1 MQHPHSR
8 HLGKPGPWQET
19 DMKSKY
25 TAAPVDLVSRTDSS
39 DSPTFEARTYAK
51 VAWRLIP
58 FLMLCYLGAYL
69 DRVNVGFAKLQMLSD
84 LRFSETIYGIGAGI
98 FFLGYFLFEVP
109 SNLILHRVGAR
120 RWLARIMLTWAV
132 ISASFVFVKSPTAF
146 YVLRFLLGVAEAGFA
161 PGVILYLTYWFPSA
175 RRAKALSLFFMAIPL
190 AGIVGGP
197 LSGWIM
203 HSLQGTYELAG
214 WKWLFMLEAV
224 PSLLLGFAILFYLD
238 DGIDKAKWLTDSEK
252 ALLAR
257 NVAGDNAHKMAHLS
271 IKEFIADRRLWLMAS
286 IYFCVVLGQ
295 YGLTFWLPTI
305 IRKSGVADPLW
316 IGVFTAIPYLC
327 AIVALPLIGISA
339 DRRRERR
346 FHLAIPMLIAA
357 AGFATLPMLGSVGAS
372 IVCLSIASAGILASS
387 SQFWSLPTALLGGM
401 SAAAGIAA
409 VNCFANLA
417 GFFSPAIV
425 GWLNDLT
432 GKSTAGLIFIST
444 AVTLGALLVFLVPAK
459 SVNR

>member
-1 MQHPHSR
+1 
-8 HLGKPGPWQET
+8 
-19 DMKSKY
+19 MKAKY
-25 TAAPVDLVSRTDSS
+25 TASPVTGDVLPRNDSQ
-39 DSPTFEARTYAK
+39 TFEAKTYAK
-51 VAWRLIP
+51 VGRRLIP

-84 LRFSETIYGIGAGI
+84 LRFSETVYGMGAGI

-109 SNLILHRVGAR
+109 SNVILHRVGAR

-146 YVLRFLLGVAEAGFA
+146 YALRFLLGVAEAGFA
-161 PGVILYLTYWFPSA
+161 PGVILYLTYWFPSE

-190 AGIVGGP
+190 AGMIGGP

-203 HSLQGTYELAG
+203 HSLQGAMSMAG
-214 WKWLFMLEAV
+214 WKWLFLLEAL
-224 PSLLLGFAILFYLD
+224 PSLVLGFAILLYLD
-238 DGIDKAKWLTDSEK
+238 DGIKQAKWLNDSEK

-257 NVAGDNAHKMAHLS
+257 NVAADAEHKTAHVS
-271 IKEFIADRRLWLMAS
+271 IRAFIGDRRLWLMAS

-305 IRKSGVADPLW
+305 IRKAGVADPLW
-316 IGVFTAIPYLC
+316 VGAFTAIPYLC
-327 AIVALPLIGISA
+327 AIIALPLVGMSA

-346 FHLAIPMLIAA
+346 FHLAIPMLVAA

-372 IVCLSIASAGILASS
+372 IVCLSIAAAGILASS

-432 GKSTAGLIFIST
+432 GKSTAGLIFISV
-444 AVTLGALLVFLVPAK
+444 AVTLGAALVFLVPAR

>member
-1 MQHPHSR
+1 MNAKSTAPSMT
-8 HLGKPGPWQET
+8 GD
-19 DMKSKY
+19 DMSVNEL
-25 TAAPVDLVSRTDSS
+25 AN
-39 DSPTFEARTYAK
+39 FEVKTYAK
-51 VAWRLIP
+51 VGRRLIP

-69 DRVNVGFAKLQMLSD
+69 DRVNVGFAKLQMLND
-84 LRFSETIYGIGAGI
+84 LRFSDTVYGIGAGI
-98 FFLGYFLFEVP
+98 FFLGYFIFEVP
-109 SNLILHRVGAR
+109 SNLLLHKLGAR
-120 RWLARIMLTWAV
+120 NWLARIMLTWAV
-132 ISASFVFVKSPTAF
+132 ISASFAFIESATSF

-161 PGVILYLTYWFPSA
+161 PGVILYLTYWFPAA

-203 HSLQGTYELAG
+203 HAFQGVHGLAG
-214 WKWLFMLEAV
+214 WKWLFMLEAL
-224 PSLLLGFAILFYLD
+224 PSLILGVAILFYLD
-238 DGIDKAKWLTDSEK
+238 NGIASAKWLTDAEK
-252 ALLAR
+252 DLLAR
-257 NVAGDNAHKMAHLS
+257 NVAHDNSHKVAHVSIRSFIGDG
-271 IKEFIADRRLWLMAS
+271 RLWLMAS

-316 IGVFTAIPYLC
+316 VGIFTAIPYLC
-327 AIVALPLIGISA
+327 AIIALPLVGASA
-339 DRRRERR
+339 DRHRERR
-346 FHLAIPMLIAA
+346 LHLAIPMLVAA
-357 AGFATLPMLGSVGAS
+357 AGFATLPMLGGVGAS
-372 IVCLSIASAGILASS
+372 LVCVSVAAAGILASS

-425 GWLNDLT
+425 GWLNDFT
-432 GKSTAGLIFIST
+432 GKSTAGLIFISV
-444 AVTLGALLVFLVPAK
+444 AIVLGAGLVFLVPAK

>member
-1 MQHPHSR
+1 
-8 HLGKPGPWQET
+8 
-19 DMKSKY
+19 MKSRY
-25 TAAPVDLVSRTDSS
+25 SAPLIADEAADAPARS
-39 DSPTFEARTYAK
+39 DAPSFEARTYAK
-51 VAWRLIP
+51 VSRRLIP

-69 DRVNVGFAKLQMLSD
+69 DRVNVGFAKLQMLND
-84 LRFSETIYGIGAGI
+84 LRFSETVYGMGAGI

-109 SNLILHRVGAR
+109 SNLVLHKVGAR
-120 RWLARIMLTWAV
+120 KWLARIMLTWAV
-132 ISASFVFVKSPTAF
+132 ISASFVFVKSPVVF
-146 YVLRFLLGVAEAGFA
+146 YALRFLLGVAEAGFA
-161 PGVILYLTYWFPSA
+161 PGVILYLTYWYPSA

-197 LSGWIM
+197 LSGAIL
-203 HSLQGTYELAG
+203 HGLHGTMDMAG
-214 WKWLFMLEAV
+214 WKWLFLLEAL
-224 PSLLLGFAILFYLD
+224 PSLVLGIAILLFLD
-238 DGIDKAKWLTDSEK
+238 DGIASAKWLTDAEK

-257 NVAGDNAHKMAHLS
+257 NVAGDDAHRTAHLS
-271 IKEFIADRRLWLMAS
+271 IRAFVGDRRLWLMAA

-316 IGVFTAIPYLC
+316 VGIFTAIPYLC
-327 AIVALPLIGISA
+327 AIVALPLVGMSA

-346 FHLAIPMLIAA
+346 LHLAIPMLVSA
-357 AGFATLPMLGSVGAS
+357 AGFATLPMLGGVGAS
-372 IVCLSIASAGILASS
+372 IVCLSIASAGILVSS
-387 SQFWSLPTALLGGM
+387 SQFWSLPTALLGGV

-432 GKSTAGLIFIST
+432 GKSTAGLVFISL
-444 AVTLGALLVFLVPAK
+444 AVTLGALLVFLVPAR

>member
-1 MQHPHSR
+1 MKTKATAPSMAGDVTT
-8 HLGKPGPWQET
+8 LADSTSFET
-19 DMKSKY
+19 K
-25 TAAPVDLVSRTDSS
+25 
-39 DSPTFEARTYAK
+39 TYAK
-51 VAWRLIP
+51 VGRRLIP

-69 DRVNVGFAKLQMLSD
+69 DRVNVGFAKLQMLND
-84 LRFSETIYGIGAGI
+84 LRFSETVYGLGAGI

-109 SNLILHRVGAR
+109 SNLMLHRVGAR
-120 RWLARIMLTWAV
+120 NWLARIMLTWAV
-132 ISASFVFVKSPTAF
+132 ISASFAFVKSPTTF
-146 YVLRFLLGVAEAGFA
+146 YVLRFMLGVAEAGFA

-197 LSGWIM
+197 LSGFIL
-203 HSLQGTYELAG
+203 HAFQGVQGLAG
-214 WKWLFMLEAV
+214 WKWLFILEAL
-224 PSLLLGFAILFYLD
+224 PSLLLGVAILFYLD
-238 DGIDKAKWLTDSEK
+238 NGIAAAKWLTDAEK

-257 NVAGDNAHKMAHLS
+257 NVANDNAHMIAHVS
-271 IKEFIADRRLWLMAS
+271 IRSFIGDRRLWLMAS

-305 IRKSGVADPLW
+305 IRRSGVADPLW
-316 IGVFTAIPYLC
+316 VGVFTAIPYLC
-327 AIVALPLIGISA
+327 AIIALPLVGASA
-339 DRRRERR
+339 DRHRERR
-346 FHLAIPMLIAA
+346 LHLAIPMLVSAV
-357 AGFATLPMLGSVGAS
+357 GFATLPALGGVGAS
-372 IVCLSIASAGILASS
+372 LVCVSVAAAGILASS

-432 GKSTAGLIFIST
+432 GKSTAGLLFISV
-444 AVTLGALLVFLVPAK
+444 AIVIGAGLVFLVPAK
-459 SVNR
+459 AVNR

>member
-1 MQHPHSR
+1 MR
-8 HLGKPGPWQET
+8 A
-19 DMKSKY
+19 KY
-25 TAAPVDLVSRTDSS
+25 PASLVQGEPLQREDAQ
-39 DSPTFEARTYAK
+39 TFEAATYAK
-51 VAWRLIP
+51 VARRLIP

-69 DRVNVGFAKLQMLSD
+69 DRVNVGFAKLQMLND
-84 LRFSETIYGIGAGI
+84 LRFSETVYGMGAGI

-132 ISASFVFVKSPTAF
+132 ISASFVFVKSPTLF

-190 AGIVGGP
+190 AGIIGGP
-197 LSGWIM
+197 LSGTIM
-203 HSLQGTYELAG
+203 HSLHGTMSMAG
-214 WKWLFMLEAV
+214 WKWLFLLEAL
-224 PSLLLGFAILFYLD
+224 PSFVLGFAILMYLD
-238 DGIDKAKWLTDSEK
+238 DGIAGAKWLTDSEK

-257 NVAGDNAHKMAHLS
+257 NVSVDAAHTTAHVS
-271 IKEFIADRRLWLMAS
+271 IRTFVADRRLWLMAA
-286 IYFCVVLGQ
+286 IYFCVVIGQ

-305 IRKSGVADPLW
+305 IRKAGVADPLW
-316 IGVFTAIPYLC
+316 VGLFTAVPYAC
-327 AIVALPLIGISA
+327 AIAALPLIGISA

-346 FHLAIPMLIAA
+346 FHLAVPMLVAA
-357 AGFATLPMLGSVGAS
+357 AGFATLPLLGSVGAS

-432 GKSTAGLIFIST
+432 GESTAGLLFISVAIT
-444 AVTLGALLVFLVPAK
+444 VGALLVFFVPR

>member
-1 MQHPHSR
+1 
-8 HLGKPGPWQET
+8 
-19 DMKSKY
+19 MKTKY
-25 TAAPVDLVSRTDSS
+25 AASPIGGEATLHADSA
-39 DSPTFEARTYAK
+39 TFETRTYAK
-51 VAWRLIP
+51 VVKRLIP

-84 LRFSETIYGIGAGI
+84 LQFSETIYGLGAGI

-109 SNLILHRVGAR
+109 SNVILHRVGAK

-132 ISASFVFVKSPTAF
+132 ISACFAFVTTPTQF

-161 PGVILYLTYWFPSA
+161 PGVILYMTYWFPSE
-175 RRAKALSLFFMAIPL
+175 RRAKALSMFFMAIPL

-203 HSLQGTYELAG
+203 HAFHGVGDLAG
-214 WKWLFMLEAV
+214 WKWLFLIEAL
-224 PSLLLGFAILFYLD
+224 PSLCLGVAILFYLD
-238 DGIDKAKWLTDSEK
+238 NGIDHAHWLTDAEK
-252 ALLAR
+252 ALLKR
-257 NVAGDNAHKMAHLS
+257 NIEGDNVHKMEHMS
-271 IKEFIADRRLWLMAS
+271 IRSFMADRRLWLMAA

-305 IRKSGVADPLW
+305 IRKAGVADPLW
-316 IGVFTAIPYLC
+316 VGIYTALPYLC
-327 AIVALPLIGISA
+327 AIVALPLVGMSA

-346 FHLAIPMLIAA
+346 FHLIVPMVVAA
-357 AGFATLPMLGSVGAS
+357 TGFATLPLLGSVSAS
-372 IVCLSIASAGILASS
+372 LVCLCIAAAGILASS
-387 SQFWSLPTALLGGM
+387 SQFWALPTALLGGM

-409 VNCFANLA
+409 VNCVANLA

-432 GKSTAGLIFIST
+432 GKSTAGLMFISGT
-444 AVTLGALLVFLVPAK
+444 VVFGAMLVLLVPAR

>member
-1 MQHPHSR
+1 MKTKATAPSMAGDVTT
-8 HLGKPGPWQET
+8 LADSTSFET
-19 DMKSKY
+19 K
-25 TAAPVDLVSRTDSS
+25 
-39 DSPTFEARTYAK
+39 TYAK
-51 VAWRLIP
+51 VGRRLIP

-69 DRVNVGFAKLQMLSD
+69 DRVNVGFAKLQMLND
-84 LRFSETIYGIGAGI
+84 LRFSETVYGLGAGI

-109 SNLILHRVGAR
+109 SNLMLHRVGAR
-120 RWLARIMLTWAV
+120 NWLARIMLTWAV
-132 ISASFVFVKSPTAF
+132 ISASFAFVKSPTTF
-146 YVLRFLLGVAEAGFA
+146 YVLRFMLGVAEAGFA

-197 LSGWIM
+197 LSGYIL
-203 HSLQGTYELAG
+203 HAFQGVQGLAG
-214 WKWLFMLEAV
+214 WKWLFILEAL
-224 PSLLLGFAILFYLD
+224 PSLLLGVAILFYLD
-238 DGIDKAKWLTDSEK
+238 NGIAAAKWLTDAEK

-257 NVAGDNAHKMAHLS
+257 NVANDNAHKIAHVS
-271 IKEFIADRRLWLMAS
+271 IGSFIGDRRLWLMAS

-305 IRKSGVADPLW
+305 IRRSGVADPLW
-316 IGVFTAIPYLC
+316 VGVFTAIPYLC
-327 AIVALPLIGISA
+327 AIIALPLVGASA
-339 DRRRERR
+339 DRHRERR
-346 FHLAIPMLIAA
+346 LHLAVPMLVSAV
-357 AGFATLPMLGSVGAS
+357 GFATLPTLGGVGAS
-372 IVCLSIASAGILASS
+372 LVCVSVAAAGILASS

-432 GKSTAGLIFIST
+432 GKSTAGLLFISV
-444 AVTLGALLVFLVPAK
+444 AIVIGAGLVFLVPAK
-459 SVNR
+459 AVNR

>member
-1 MQHPHSR
+1 
-8 HLGKPGPWQET
+8 
-19 DMKSKY
+19 MKSRY
-25 TAAPVDLVSRTDSS
+25 TAPPVAGDAIPRG
-39 DSPTFEARTYAK
+39 DSPTFEAKTYAK
-51 VAWRLIP
+51 VSRRLIP

-84 LRFSETIYGIGAGI
+84 LRFSETVYGVGAGI

-120 RWLARIMLTWAV
+120 KWLARIMLTWAV
-132 ISASFVFVKSPTAF
+132 ISASFVFVKSPTVF
-146 YVLRFLLGVAEAGFA
+146 YMLRFLLGVAEAGFA

-190 AGIVGGP
+190 AGIIGGP
-197 LSGWIM
+197 LSGSIM
-203 HSLQGTYELAG
+203 HSLQGAMSMAG
-214 WKWLFMLEAV
+214 WKWLFLLEAV
-224 PSLLLGFAILFYLD
+224 PSLVLGIAILLYLD
-238 DGIDKAKWLTDSEK
+238 DSIAKAKWLTDSEK
-252 ALLAR
+252 TLLAR
-257 NVAGDNAHKMAHLS
+257 NVAGDNAHKTAHLS
-271 IKEFIADRRLWLMAS
+271 IRAFIGDRRLWLMAA

-305 IRKSGVADPLW
+305 VRKAGVSDPLW
-316 IGVFTAIPYLC
+316 VGIFTAIPYLC
-327 AIVALPLIGISA
+327 ALVALPLIGMSA

-357 AGFATLPMLGSVGAS
+357 AGFATLPALGSVAAS
-372 IVCLSIASAGILASS
+372 IICLSVAAAGILASS
-387 SQFWSLPTALLGGM
+387 SQFWSLPTSLLGGV

-432 GKSTAGLIFIST
+432 GKSTAGLIFISV
-444 AVTLGALLVFLVPAK
+444 AVTLGAALVFLVPAR

>member
-1 MQHPHSR
+1 
-8 HLGKPGPWQET
+8 
-19 DMKSKY
+19 MKAKY
-25 TAAPVDLVSRTDSS
+25 SASAVAGDLPPRADSLS
-39 DSPTFEARTYAK
+39 FEAKTYAK
-51 VAWRLIP
+51 VSRRLIP

-69 DRVNVGFAKLQMLSD
+69 DRVNVGFAKLQMLND
-84 LRFSETIYGIGAGI
+84 LRFSETIYGMGAGI

-132 ISASFVFVKSPTAF
+132 ISASFVFVRSPTAF

-161 PGVILYLTYWFPSA
+161 PGVILYLTYWFPSE
-175 RRAKALSLFFMAIPL
+175 RRAKALSIFFMAIPL

-197 LSGWIM
+197 LSGAIM
-203 HSLQGTYELAG
+203 HSLHGAMQMAG
-214 WKWLFMLEAV
+214 WKWLFLLEAV
-224 PSLLLGFAILFYLD
+224 PSLVLGVAILLYLD
-238 DGIDKAKWLTDSEK
+238 DGIRQAKWLTDSEK
-252 ALLAR
+252 TLLER
-257 NVAGDNAHKMAHLS
+257 NVAADARHQVAHVS
-271 IKEFIADRRLWLMAS
+271 IRAFIGDRRLWLMAA

-305 IRKSGVADPLW
+305 IRKAGVADPLW
-316 IGVFTAIPYLC
+316 VGIFTAIPYLC
-327 AIVALPLIGISA
+327 AIVALPLIGMSA

-346 FHLAIPMLIAA
+346 LHLAIPMLVAA
-357 AGFATLPMLGSVGAS
+357 AGFATLPLLGGVGAS

-387 SQFWSLPTALLGGM
+387 AQFWSLPTAVLGGM

-425 GWLNDLT
+425 GWLNDFT
-432 GKSTAGLIFIST
+432 GKSTAGLIFISL

>member
-1 MQHPHSR
+1 MKTKATAPSMAGDVTT
-8 HLGKPGPWQET
+8 LADSTSFET
-19 DMKSKY
+19 K
-25 TAAPVDLVSRTDSS
+25 
-39 DSPTFEARTYAK
+39 TYAK
-51 VAWRLIP
+51 VGRRLIP

-69 DRVNVGFAKLQMLSD
+69 DRVNVGFAKLQMLND
-84 LRFSETIYGIGAGI
+84 LRFSETVYGLGAGI

-109 SNLILHRVGAR
+109 SNLMLHRVGAR
-120 RWLARIMLTWAV
+120 NWLARIMLTWAV
-132 ISASFVFVKSPTAF
+132 ISASFAFVKSPTTF
-146 YVLRFLLGVAEAGFA
+146 YVLRFMLGVAEAGFA

-197 LSGWIM
+197 LSGYIL
-203 HSLQGTYELAG
+203 HAFQDVRGLAG
-214 WKWLFMLEAV
+214 WKWLFILEAL
-224 PSLLLGFAILFYLD
+224 PSLLLGVAILFYLD
-238 DGIDKAKWLTDSEK
+238 NGIAAAKWLTDAEK

-257 NVAGDNAHKMAHLS
+257 NVANDNAHKIAHVS
-271 IKEFIADRRLWLMAS
+271 IGSFIGDRRLWLMAS

-305 IRKSGVADPLW
+305 IRRSGVADPLW
-316 IGVFTAIPYLC
+316 VGVFTAIPYLC
-327 AIVALPLIGISA
+327 AIIALPLVGASA
-339 DRRRERR
+339 DRHRERR
-346 FHLAIPMLIAA
+346 LHLAIPMLVSAV
-357 AGFATLPMLGSVGAS
+357 GFATLPALGGVGAS
-372 IVCLSIASAGILASS
+372 LVCVSVAAAGILASS

-432 GKSTAGLIFIST
+432 GKSTAGLLFISV
-444 AVTLGALLVFLVPAK
+444 AIVIGAGLVFLVPAK
-459 SVNR
+459 AVNR

>member
-1 MQHPHSR
+1 
-8 HLGKPGPWQET
+8 
-19 DMKSKY
+19 MKTKY
-25 TAAPVDLVSRTDSS
+25 AASPIGGEATLHADSA
-39 DSPTFEARTYAK
+39 TFETRTYAK
-51 VAWRLIP
+51 VVRRLIP

-84 LRFSETIYGIGAGI
+84 LQFSETIYGLGAGI
-98 FFLGYFLFEVP
+98 FFLGYFIFEVP
-109 SNLILHRVGAR
+109 SNVILHRVGAK

-132 ISASFVFVKSPTAF
+132 ISACFAFVTTPTQF

-161 PGVILYLTYWFPSA
+161 PGVILYMTYWFPSE
-175 RRAKALSLFFMAIPL
+175 RRAKALSMFFMAIPL

-203 HSLQGTYELAG
+203 HAFHGVGDLAG
-214 WKWLFMLEAV
+214 WKWLFLIEAL
-224 PSLLLGFAILFYLD
+224 PSLCLGVAILYYLD
-238 DGIDKAKWLTDSEK
+238 NGIDQAHWLTDAEK
-252 ALLAR
+252 ALLKR
-257 NVAGDNAHKMAHLS
+257 NIEGDNAQKMEHMS
-271 IKEFIADRRLWLMAS
+271 IRSFMADRRLWLMAA

-305 IRKSGVADPLW
+305 IRKAGVADPLW
-316 IGVFTAIPYLC
+316 VGIYTALPYLC
-327 AIVALPLIGISA
+327 AIVALPLVGMSA

-346 FHLAIPMLIAA
+346 FHLIVPMVVAA
-357 AGFATLPMLGSVGAS
+357 AGFATLPLLGSVSAS
-372 IVCLSIASAGILASS
+372 LVCLCIAAAGILASS
-387 SQFWSLPTALLGGM
+387 SQFWALPTALLGGM

-409 VNCFANLA
+409 VNCVANLA

-432 GKSTAGLIFIST
+432 GKSTAGLAFISAT
-444 AVTLGALLVFLVPAK
+444 VVFGAVLVLMVPAR